1 MIKGRLKKINN
12 KEMLLLVGASLV
24 FVFLMLFNLVLK
36 DSHAFYS
43 YDSGWTP
50 IFTGKVGDFS
60 GGKLDLSPYE
70 GEGDINIIVY
80 QSDGAAYHIID
91 KIPVAGIVLNQKKST
106 CTPDTATYSDYS
118 IDREGL
124 LKLKVKE
131 GIPNQITCRIVYDL
145 TSDVIVYAY
154 MEDASGT
161 EKYGTKTYTLVDTI
175 PTNYTY
181 VGYRC
186 TKEDIQT
193 DLGYD
198 ATTGFHFKTEGPNTC
213 YAYFNK

>member
-1 MIKGRLKKINN
+1 MIKYLENKKS
-12 KEMLLLVGASLV
+12 LLVIIVLSVIV
-24 FVFLMLFNLVLK
+24 FITIFKVIIK
-36 DSHAFYS
+36 ETHAYYN
-43 YDSGWTP
+43 YDSGWVP

-60 GGKLDLSPYE
+60 GGKLDPSPYE

-106 CTPDTATYSDYS
+106 CTPNTATYSDYS

-161 EKYGTKTYTLVDTI
+161 EKYGTKTYTLVDSI
-175 PTNYTY
+175 PTSYTY
-181 VGYRC
+181 SGYRC
-186 TKEDIQT
+186 TKDDIQT
-193 DLGYD
+193 DLDYD
-198 ATTGFHFKTEGPNTC
+198 TSKGFHFKTTGPNTC
-213 YAYFNK
+213 FAYFNK